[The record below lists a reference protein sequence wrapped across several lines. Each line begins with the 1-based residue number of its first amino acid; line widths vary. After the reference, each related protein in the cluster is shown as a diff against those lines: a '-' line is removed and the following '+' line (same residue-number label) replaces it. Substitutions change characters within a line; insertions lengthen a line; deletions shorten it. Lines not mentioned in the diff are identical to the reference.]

1 MLQTSK
7 YLPMITQKRVLII
20 GRGFDPTGYAEI
32 SKNYD
37 LLVSVNGS
45 ASSAT
50 FLKSNVDI
58 EVADNSI
65 FHPNSGEV
73 GRIRVEGLMP
83 ERQSKPLLI
92 CLKSNKYKFPKEFAV
107 KYGHLFS
114 GITHLG
120 VSRIRRRICW
130 LLRDFRV
137 GSFPNFRLSTGMTAA
152 LLMLANGAASV
163 HLVGFNPLFEAKDK
177 KRPKHILADTYAFC
191 LARSRGL
198 EITSASTFH
207 SSLMDNWGGVNPA
220 WARTS
225 IKNSVYFSGLFWW

>member
-1 MLQTSK
+1 MLQASK
-7 YLPMITQKRVLII
+7 HLPMITQKKVLII
-20 GRGFDPTGYAEI
+20 GRGLEPARYTEI

-45 ASSAT
+45 ASAAT

-65 FHPNSGEV
+65 FHSNSGEV

-83 ERQSKPLLI
+83 EEHNKPLLV
-92 CLKSNKYKFPKEFAV
+92 CLRSNEYQFPKEFAERH
-107 KYGHLFS
+107 GHLFS

-120 VSRIRRRICW
+120 VSRTRRQICW
-130 LLRDFRV
+130 LLRDFRI

-152 LLMLANGAASV
+152 LLMIANGAASV
-163 HLVGFNPLFEAKDK
+163 HLAGFNPLFEAKDK
-177 KRPKHILADTYAFC
+177 KPQKHVLADTYAFC

-198 EITSASTFH
+198 HITSASKFH
-207 SSLMDNWGGVNPA
+207 SSLMDNWGGVNPV
-220 WARTS
+220 WAIPS
-225 IKNSVYFSGLFWW
+225 IKNSAYFSGLFWW